1 MDETNNSGTPTESS
15 PRTSFLHLLST
26 LVKVFIVVIIVL
38 GFVALILYLFY
49 HPDEMQV
56 IVETASLTRF
66 TVVAD
71 TSNSCTFFNL
81 SLTVALRNP
90 NYFVGIHYDRLEA
103 DAFSNNEPLGWT
115 TLPAFYQE
123 QKNTDIVTAIVQR
136 HTYVPIESVGI
147 EELKYDDGTGLSD
160 VEVRLE
166 GRVRYRFGAA
176 VTKRHS
182 LRVEC
187 PLRLQLITT
196 GISWDAGRDFQRTKC
211 RVVEY

>member
-26 LVKVFIVVIIVL
+26 LVKVFIVVLIVL

-66 TVVAD
+66 TLVSD
-71 TSNSCTFFNL
+71 TPNSCTFFNL

-103 DAFSNNEPLGWT
+103 DAFRNNEPFGWT

-136 HTYVPIESVGI
+136 HTYMPIES
-147 EELKYDDGTGLSD
+147 EEFKYDDGTGLSN

-166 GRVRYRFGAA
+166 GRVRYRFGAV
-176 VTKRHS
+176 VTKSHS

-187 PLRLQLITT
+187 PLTLQLITT
-196 GISWDAGRDFQRTKC
+196 GISWNAGRDFQRTKC
-211 RVVEY
+211 SVVKY